1 MFDSFKSSKPFGE
14 DIFMGKLLKWIVLTD
29 QTFSTVDNDEFED
42 LLGYL
47 KKDIFIKSRKT
58 LMNRL
63 QELFDLKQASLK
75 KLLESTKS
83 KVSITCDL
91 WTSGNS
97 YAMTFW
103 KSNRYTYPI
112 LSAMARDFL
121 AIQASS
127 VPSERAFSAGANLV
141 SKKRCSMTG
150 TTIEMTQ
157 FLKYFFRD
165 NK

>member
-1 MFDSFKSSKPFGE
+1 
-14 DIFMGKLLKWIVLTD
+14 
-29 QTFSTVDNDEFED
+29 
-42 LLGYL
+42 
-47 KKDIFIKSRKT
+47 
-58 LMNRL
+58 
-63 QELFDLKQASLK
+63 
-75 KLLESTKS
+75 
-83 KVSITCDL
+83 
-91 WTSGNS
+91 
-97 YAMTFW
+97 MTFW
-103 KSNRYTYPI
+103 KFNRYSYPI